1 MTGSFCVHTKKLDLN
16 VNTKVKIQLMLKNYT
31 KVALRNILRSKV
43 HSIITLA
50 GLSVGIAC
58 CILIV
63 LFVKD
68 EWTFDNFH
76 TKADRIYRA
85 WSFENYGQDEQFL
98 NTVTAYPLGP
108 ALTESFNEVAGF
120 TRLNQINQVVQVSF
134 DQYNEEV
141 TVVTPSFFDVFD
153 FPVMHGKVNK
163 VLLDRDAAILTRKQ
177 ALKYFGTDQAIGET
191 LRMDLGDGE
200 RIFTV
205 KAVVEDVP
213 SNSSLQFELII
224 SELNN
229 PAFMGERELSSWYHV
244 RPETY
249 LVLKE
254 GHDAQDVTS
263 KIPMLMKQ
271 VLGEDYVEG
280 QYTIGLQPL
289 LDIHLNND
297 MPAGIAPVSD
307 PRYTYILAAIA
318 LLILFLGC
326 VNFVTLSISRSIN
339 RSKEVGVRKAVGA
352 QRNQLV
358 MQFLCEAV
366 MMTLLATG
374 VGLLIAM
381 ANLGWFNELSGK
393 QLVFQFGATTWW
405 TLFVLILV
413 IGMIS
418 GSYPALVLA
427 SFKPTAILKGKLGNT
442 ANKQG
447 FRRVLVGIQFVLT
460 ISLVSTT
467 LFVKDQL
474 HFLQHKNLGF
484 DKDQLAV
491 VQLNVP
497 QGDKLFQ
504 RITKGFEKSKVF
516 VHALEGKPGIASVGV
531 GNHTFGSGG
540 WTKVGFTGR
549 EGKYHDFNML
559 VVDED
564 FIKTTE
570 LSIIQGRGFN
580 REYTSDVRRAVVVN
594 EAFMEAF
601 NLPAGVGQ
609 KLPGDDF
616 EDHEIIGVV
625 QDFNYSSL
633 HGIVEP
639 LVMVINP
646 MLVMSGVDN
655 VGIGSNPLPKL
666 FVRLHAGE
674 ISQGLATLE
683 NTWHNM
689 MQGEEF
695 EYEFVDQVLAIQY
708 RQEQNLSEIVTI
720 ASALAMII
728 GCMGLFALAS
738 LGIENRKR
746 EVSIRKVLG
755 ASQQALIVLLS
766 REYISLVLLA
776 LVVSIPITIYT
787 VSAWLET
794 FAYRIEVGHEMFLRT
809 GVITLIIALLTISYH
824 VIRTTKKQ
832 PADILKCE

>member
-1 MTGSFCVHTKKLDLN
+1 
-16 VNTKVKIQLMLKNYT
+16 MLKNYA

-85 WSFENYGQDEQFL
+85 WTFENYSQDEQFL

-108 ALTESFNEVAGF
+108 ALAESFNEVAGF
-120 TRLNQINQVVQVSF
+120 TRLNEINQVVKVGF
-134 DQYNEEV
+134 DQYNEEI

-153 FPVMHGKVNK
+153 FSVVHGKVKK

-177 ALKYFGTDQAIGET
+177 ARKYFGTDQAVGET

-213 SNSSLQFELII
+213 SNSSIRFDLII

-229 PAFMGERELSSWYHV
+229 PAFMGERELNSWYHIM
-244 RPETY
+244 PETY
-249 LVLKE
+249 IVLQE
-254 GHDAQDVTS
+254 HRDAQEVIS
-263 KIPMLMKQ
+263 KTPMLMKQ

-289 LDIHLNND
+289 RDIHLNND

-307 PRYTYILAAIA
+307 PRYTYILATIA

-326 VNFVTLSISRSIN
+326 VNFVALSISRSIN

-366 MMTLLATG
+366 IMALLAAG

-381 ANLGWFNELSGK
+381 SNLTWFNELSGK
-393 QLVFQFGATTWW
+393 QLVFEFGATVWW

-418 GSYPALVLA
+418 GSYPALLLA

-442 ANKQG
+442 SYKQG
-447 FRRVLVGIQFVLT
+447 FRRVLVGVQFILT

-467 LFVKDQL
+467 LLIRDQL

-497 QGDKLFQ
+497 QGDKLFE
-504 RITKGFEKSKVF
+504 RITGGFEKSGVL
-516 VHALEGKPGIASVGV
+516 VNALEGKPGIASVGV

-540 WTKVGFTGR
+540 WTKLGFSSPG
-549 EGKYHDFNML
+549 GKYRDFNML

-564 FIKTTE
+564 FIKTTR
-570 LSIIQGRGFN
+570 LNIVQGRGFS
-580 REYTSDVRRAVVVN
+580 REYTSDARRAVVVN
-594 EAFMEAF
+594 EAFIKEF
-601 NLPAGVGQ
+601 NLPAAVGQ

-633 HGIVEP
+633 HGIIEP

-646 MLVMSGVDN
+646 MLVLSGVEN
-655 VGIGSNPLPKL
+655 IGIGTNPLPKL
-666 FVRLHAGE
+666 FVRLRAGE

-683 NTWHNM
+683 NTWHSI

-695 EYEFVDQVLAIQY
+695 EYEFVDQVLATQY
-708 RQEQNLSEIVTI
+708 QQEQNLSEIVTI
-720 ASALAMII
+720 ASALAMMI

-738 LGIENRKR
+738 LGIEKRTR

-755 ASQQALIVLLS
+755 ASQRALMLLLS
-766 REYISLVLLA
+766 KEYISLVLVALA
-776 LVVSIPITIYT
+776 VSIPITIYT
-787 VSAWLET
+787 VSTWLET
-794 FAYRIEVGHEMFLRT
+794 FAYRIEVGLETFLYT
-809 GVITLIIALLTISYH
+809 GLITLIIALLTISYH
-824 VIRTTKKQ
+824 VIRTTRKQ
-832 PADILKCE
+832 PADILKYE